1 MAYLTEKQF
10 DFRSSALPEDTFG
23 VVDFKGFEGFS
34 KPYEFQIML
43 VSSDPEIDL
52 TEVLQNPAV
61 FTILREEGDIP
72 FNGILA
78 QFEQL
83 HAVVDH
89 VFYRAVLVPRFWW
102 LSLTQHNQIF
112 LDKTVPEIIGEVL
125 EDGGL
130 TTDDYELRISND
142 YPKWE
147 YICQY
152 RESHQSFVSRWM
164 EREGMYYFFE
174 QTEKGEK
181 LIINDSNMSHTP
193 MAEGKTMYYSPPS
206 GLEEA
211 HREEVIRAVVCKQKL
226 LPAKLHVN
234 DYNYRKPSLSLSAEA
249 EVLDKGRGDVH
260 LYGEHFRTPEEGKEL
275 ARIRAEELLCHEKR
289 FHGESTIPFLRPGYL
304 FELQNH
310 YRESF
315 NQQYLTIELEH
326 EGSQVGYLL
335 AGIQEGLAKVEGQP

>member
-1 MAYLTEKQF
+1 MAYLNEKQF

-34 KPYEFQIML
+34 KPYEFEIML

-72 FNGILA
+72 FNGILS

-152 RESHQSFVSRWM
+152 RESHQNFVSRWM
-164 EREGMYYFFE
+164 EREGMY
-174 QTEKGEK
+174 
-181 LIINDSNMSHTP
+181 
-193 MAEGKTMYYSPPS
+193 
-206 GLEEA
+206 
-211 HREEVIRAVVCKQKL
+211 
-226 LPAKLHVN
+226 
-234 DYNYRKPSLSLSAEA
+234 
-249 EVLDKGRGDVH
+249 
-260 LYGEHFRTPEEGKEL
+260 
-275 ARIRAEELLCHEKR
+275 
-289 FHGESTIPFLRPGYL
+289 
-304 FELQNH
+304 
-310 YRESF
+310 
-315 NQQYLTIELEH
+315 
-326 EGSQVGYLL
+326 
-335 AGIQEGLAKVEGQP
+335 